1 MLDRAQVCKLKAPI
15 LAAMLCKA
23 RDLTLDI
30 AIVKAGKDN
39 SGLENFVL
47 QTIPPALVPGTILAA
62 HTLPESLSATLPRD
76 LFTPLSRL
84 PQRLSFCFLFF
95 LSRLVYALTFD
106 LLRNRATTLNIYA
119 RVYFLL
125 GLPRVSGSPPSLPYH
140 VRLKKDGVRRRSLY

>member
-62 HTLPESLSATLPRD
+62 HTLPESSSAQGP
-76 LFTPLSRL
+76 FTPLSRL

-95 LSRLVYALTFD
+95 CHALSML
-106 LLRNRATTLNIYA
+106 
-119 RVYFLL
+119 
-125 GLPRVSGSPPSLPYH
+125 
-140 VRLKKDGVRRRSLY
+140 